1 MRALTPERG
10 KGGLRYVW
18 YMFHVFC
25 VSLPPSYIS
34 AFALLPCVVFRG
46 IVVVLSL
53 RVRGNGAKTAGWVG
67 VCFHTLR
74 VCVCYEIAKGSAWDE
89 MRVD

>member
-1 MRALTPERG
+1 MYGTCFMFFVFRCRQATSQL
-10 KGGLRYVW
+10 LR
-18 YMFHVFC
+18 M
-25 VSLPPSYIS
+25 
-34 AFALLPCVVFRG
+34 LPCVVFRG